1 MEGFKFS
8 PDCMIEKSSKAIAK
22 ELLSG
27 GFVIGCDYK
36 DEVIV
41 LENVFHYTES
51 QKRLEI
57 YKLFPDHT
65 NTRRQL
71 KLDISVVLNPN
82 CDVVKA
88 VEGILQMATAEYDL
102 FILDKHKNL
111 YTKIVYDKYG
121 KSMKLA

>member
-1 MEGFKFS
+1 MEGFKLS
-8 PDCMIEKSSKAIAK
+8 QDCMIEKSSKAIAK

-27 GFVIGCDYK
+27 DFVIGCDYK
-36 DEVIV
+36 DKVMV

-51 QKRLEI
+51 QKRFEI
-57 YKLFPDHT
+57 YKLFPDYT

-71 KLDISVVLNPN
+71 KLDFAVVLKPN
-82 CDVVKA
+82 CDVVKTL
-88 VEGILQMATAEYDL
+88 EGILQMATAEYDL
-102 FILDKHKNL
+102 FISDKHNNL